1 MAATATTSQKSKEKE
16 ASPGQTTINEVLQ
29 EAMLSYEK
37 ALKSGIQFQEE
48 SLNLWKDLLAKMGSP
63 STLKYQLEMLNS
75 EVYAESRKSL
85 EEIVANFNRSSS
97 QAMELFQKAFSVS
110 PTASF
115 KETQDQLQEL
125 VENSLSNLRLNVQA
139 ALSMNAK
146 IINSWKEI
154 ASNLAPIAK

>member
-1 MAATATTSQKSKEKE
+1 MAATATSQKPKEKE
-16 ASPGQTTINEVLQ
+16 ASASQTINEVLQ

-48 SLNLWKDLLAKMGSP
+48 SVNLWKDLLAKMGSP
-63 STLKYQLEMLNS
+63 KTLKHQLELLNS

-97 QAMELFQKAFSVS
+97 QTIELFQKAFGGS

-125 VENSLSNLRLNVQA
+125 VETSLSNLRANVQA
-139 ALSMNAK
+139 ALSMNSK

-154 ASNLAPIAK
+154 ASNLAPVEK